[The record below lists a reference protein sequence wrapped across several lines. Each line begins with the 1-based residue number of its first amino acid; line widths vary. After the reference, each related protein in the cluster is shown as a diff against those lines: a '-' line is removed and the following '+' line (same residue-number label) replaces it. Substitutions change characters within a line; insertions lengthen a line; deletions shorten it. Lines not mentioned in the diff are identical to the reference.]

1 MSGKRAKPSPWRFV
15 RAAPVVIVCVVVWVM
30 AGLFL
35 LLPGSGTDQAHDGG
49 ADPVPSSSVTEVPT
63 DTDSSGVPSPASSS
77 PESAIPGTPTSP
89 ASRTSPDGRAPEQ
102 TPADDLDLSDAS
114 ASAPVSQP
122 RPRPATDPT
131 APAPTE
137 STPGPPVDNPGKKKG
152 HHKRHGPPGDH
163 P

>member
-35 LLPGSGTDQAHDGG
+35 LLPDSGTDQAHDGG

-77 PESAIPGTPTSP
+77 PESAIPGTPTP
-89 ASRTSPDGRAPEQ
+89 PESRTAPDGPAPEQ
-102 TPADDLDLSDAS
+102 TPAGDPELSDAS
-114 ASAPVSQP
+114 ASTPVSQP
-122 RPRPATDPT
+122 RPRPTTDPT
-131 APAPTE
+131 APIG
-137 STPGPPVDNPGKKKG
+137 STPGPPVGNPGKKKG
-152 HHKRHGPPGDH
+152 HHKSHGPGGHRP
-163 P
+163 